1 MYCFSG
7 EKNSYNR
14 ISHIEFGCNYK
25 NYSNFYS
32 KILWKDKAYEENNK
46 KKGEDKEMDDGLKV
60 KYLMKRKKRLEIIET
75 FQKRKSSKIDLSVNT
90 ATLDRIGSI
99 LNRNS
104 QVYIGN
110 QMEEMKKQEERKL
123 MMKEI
128 IEKEMNKKVWKLL
141 TKRMI
146 FFILI
151 NFYHSLKFFCLI
163 FIF

>member
-1 MYCFSG
+1 
-7 EKNSYNR
+7 
-14 ISHIEFGCNYK
+14 
-25 NYSNFYS
+25 
-32 KILWKDKAYEENNK
+32 
-46 KKGEDKEMDDGLKV
+46 MDDGLKV

-128 IEKEMNKKVWKLL
+128 IEKEMNKKV
-141 TKRMI
+141 
-146 FFILI
+146 
-151 NFYHSLKFFCLI
+151 
-163 FIF
+163 

>member
-1 MYCFSG
+1 
-7 EKNSYNR
+7 
-14 ISHIEFGCNYK
+14 
-25 NYSNFYS
+25 
-32 KILWKDKAYEENNK
+32 
-46 KKGEDKEMDDGLKV
+46 MDDGLKV

-110 QMEEMKKQEERKL
+110 QMEEMKKQEERKI

-128 IEKEMNKKVWKLL
+128 IEKEMNKK
-141 TKRMI
+141 M
-146 FFILI
+146 
-151 NFYHSLKFFCLI
+151 
-163 FIF
+163 